1 MNENNNYN
9 EKRNASKKLLMTI
22 ALVVVAVVLGVGGVY
37 AYFAAT
43 VTQDTTS
50 NVSISAVS
58 GLAISF
64 SNSANIEMTNVLPG
78 QSWTKTFSATLTNN
92 TSEIP
97 IVYSVKLHVTRNT
110 FDAAKG
116 KLTYTLSGAETKGE
130 TVIETTEGVDIPIV
144 PNSNLNLC
152 IALIKPIQAI

>member
-1 MNENNNYN
+1 MNENNV
-9 EKRNASKKLLMTI
+9 KKKIVMVIVLV
-22 ALVVVAVVLGVGGVY
+22 LVVLALGVGGVY

-78 QSWTKTFSATLTNN
+78 QSFTKTFSATLTNN

-110 FDAAKG
+110 FDTSKG
-116 KLTYTLSGAETKGE
+116 KLTYTLNGAETKGE
-130 TVIETTEGVDIPIV
+130 TTIEPTT
-144 PNSNLNLC
+144 NN
-152 IALIKPIQAI
+152 